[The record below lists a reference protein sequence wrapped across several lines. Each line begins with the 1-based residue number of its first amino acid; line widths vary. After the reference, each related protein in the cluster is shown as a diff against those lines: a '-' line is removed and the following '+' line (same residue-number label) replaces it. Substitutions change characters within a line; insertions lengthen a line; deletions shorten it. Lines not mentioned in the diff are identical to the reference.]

1 MKRILLFLLLITAIQ
16 FSANAQLYITK
27 TGFAGFYSKTP
38 FEDIKA
44 ENNQVVA
51 IIDADK
57 KTLAFSMLLKSFTF
71 RKELM
76 QEHFNENYV
85 ESDKYP
91 KAIFKGS
98 FTGAVDPAKQQ
109 PGTVQVEGTITL
121 HGVDKKISMP
131 ATLEFKN
138 NMLVGTAKFQLVPQD
153 FNIKIPSLVS
163 DKIAK
168 FIDVEIKV
176 ECNAKN

>member
-1 MKRILLFLLLITAIQ
+1 MKTKLLLLVLLSIGY
-16 FSANAQLYITK
+16 SNANAQLYITK

-38 FEDIKA
+38 LEDIKA

-51 IIDADK
+51 MIDTDK
-57 KTLAFSMLLKSFTF
+57 KLLAFSMLLKSFTF

-91 KAIFKGS
+91 KAVFKGS
-98 FTGAVDPAKQQ
+98 FTGVIDLQKQQ
-109 PGTVQVEGTITL
+109 VYNIQIDGTITL
-121 HGVDKKISMP
+121 HGVDKKISIP
-131 ATLEFKN
+131 ATIEMRNGVLTG
-138 NMLVGTAKFQLVPQD
+138 VAKFQLVPQD
-153 FNIKIPSLVS
+153 FNISIPSLVS

-168 FIDVEIKV
+168 LIDVEIKV
-176 ECNAKN
+176 ECNPKK

>member
-1 MKRILLFLLLITAIQ
+1 MKIRLLFLLFFCMSLYT
-16 FSANAQLYITK
+16 NVQLYITR

-38 FEDIKA
+38 LEDIKA

-51 IIDADK
+51 MIDTDK
-57 KTLAFSMLLKSFTF
+57 KQLAFSMLLKSFTF

-91 KAIFKGS
+91 RAVFKGT
-98 FTGAVDPAKQQ
+98 FTGIIDPQKQQ
-109 PGTVQVEGTITL
+109 EYNIQVEGTITL
-121 HGVDKKISMP
+121 HGVDKKVSVP
-131 ATLEFKN
+131 ATIEMRNGVLT
-138 NMLVGTAKFQLVPQD
+138 GIARFQLVPQD

-168 FIDVEIKV
+168 LIDVEIRV
-176 ECNAKN
+176 ECNPKK

>member
-1 MKRILLFLLLITAIQ
+1 MKKNCLLFILICVSALP
-16 FSANAQLYITK
+16 ANAQLYITK

-38 FEDIKA
+38 LEDIKA

-51 IIDADK
+51 IIDIEK
-57 KTLAFSMLLKSFTF
+57 KMIAFSMLLKSFTF

-91 KAIFKGS
+91 KAAFKGS
-98 FTGAVDPAKQQ
+98 FTGIIDLQRQQ
-109 PGTVQVEGTITL
+109 VYNIQVEGTITL
-121 HGVDKKISMP
+121 HGVDKKISVP
-131 ATLEFKN
+131 ATIEMKN
-138 NMLVGTAKFQLVPQD
+138 AVLIGNAKFQLLPKD

-168 FIDVEIKV
+168 AIDVAISV
-176 ECNAKN
+176 ECNPKK